1 MAVRGN
7 SLGEVGTLILAALV
21 DGDRHGYAIMA
32 EVADLS
38 DGRVK
43 LGTGTLYGALERLLD
58 AGLVVA
64 AREERVDGRLRRY
77 YHLTDVGH
85 GALTTELDQREAFT
99 RSARRRLAGA

>member
-1 MAVRGN
+1 MAGRNG
-7 SLGEVGTLILAALV
+7 SLGEVGTLILTALA
-21 DGDRHGYAIMA
+21 DTDRHGYAIMA
-32 EVADLS
+32 EVAELS
-38 DGRVK
+38 EGRVT

-77 YHLTDVGH
+77 YHLTQQGH
-85 GALTTELDQREAFT
+85 GALVAELDQREALT